1 MGSLRNLRR
10 RLTSAAVI
18 NAARGAP
25 FTPGVGIRLLEALL
39 ARGGPVAPKLARMVR
54 ANMQHAEI
62 TDARAADEYFEHAA
76 RHLTNGLRVL
86 KWARHPQKVI
96 DLARQD
102 VTLDDT
108 LTAAR
113 QTIAAHNGGGIIAPA
128 HCQNYLVSLV
138 RLNQDIPISIYL
150 RWNKDPRRV
159 ELKRRWC
166 AAAGLDVI
174 VEPKNLTNPA
184 ARAEICVEAIRNG
197 KTLAITPDLP
207 QKAEDGVPVRWLDR
221 TIYLPSGPASLA
233 MLAEVPLLPLF
244 ATYQG
249 KQQVLS
255 FEAPIPVE
263 RLTRAAGGRKEAT
276 RRATQT
282 WADGFAAFVRNCPAA
297 WYLWADNRWTRVLRN
312 DPRYVDPISDDQ
324 TTHVMPRPDL
334 NNPPRPDGADA

>member
-18 NAARGAP
+18 HAARSAP
-25 FTPGVGIRLLEALL
+25 YTPVFGIRILQAIV
-39 ARGGPVAPKLARMVR
+39 ARGGPAAPKLARMVR
-54 ANMQHAEI
+54 TNMQHAGI

-86 KWARHPQKVI
+86 KWARQPQKVI
-96 DLARQD
+96 ELARED
-102 VTLDDT
+102 ITLDDT
-108 LTAAR
+108 LIEAQR
-113 QTIAAHNGGGIIAPA
+113 IIAEHNGGGIIAPA

-174 VEPKNLTNPA
+174 VEPRNLTNPA

-207 QKAEDGVPVRWLDR
+207 QKIEDGVPVRWLDR

-244 ATYQG
+244 ASYQR

-255 FEAPIPVE
+255 FNAPIPVE
-263 RLTRAAGGRKEAT
+263 RLSRAAGGRKEAT
-276 RRATQT
+276 RRATQIWT
-282 WADGFAAFVRNCPAA
+282 DGFAAFVRNCPAA
-297 WYLWADNRWTRVLRN
+297 WYLWADNRWARVLHN
-312 DPRYVDPISDDQ
+312 DARYVDPISDDQ
-324 TTHVMPRPDL
+324 TTQVIHRPDYR
-334 NNPPRPDGADA
+334 PPPGAES